1 MIEESRYTVRF
12 RIPLKEEADV
22 EELRRRV
29 SRFVCSDLQ
38 PVGIKLGATHLRYDG
53 LFIELTGLD
62 LGRSDHRDAVASGNF
77 NLLGG
82 HEWLGDWPP
91 LESVEY
97 EI

>member
-1 MIEESRYTVRF
+1 MRI

-29 SRFVCSDLQ
+29 SRFNCSDLQ
-38 PVGIKLGATHLRYDG
+38 PVGIKLGATYLRYDG
-53 LFIELTGLD
+53 LFIELTELD
-62 LGRSDHRDAVASGNF
+62 LGRAEHREAVASGNF

-82 HEWLGDWPP
+82 HEWRGDWPP
-91 LESVEY
+91 LESVDY